1 MKIAEISIKRPSI
14 VIVLFTVLILGG
26 LFSYNQLGYE
36 LIPKFSINVVSITT
50 TYPGASPSEVENTV
64 TREIEDAV
72 SSMENIKKLE
82 AQSFES
88 LSVVTVTLNNDADVN
103 YALNDA
109 QRKINAILKD
119 LPEDIDPPSLNKF
132 SLSDLPIIS
141 IGATSSMNNVEF
153 FDVMDKKI
161 QPILSRINGVA
172 QVNLIGGQ
180 EREIKIDLN
189 PNLLHAYSLSIPQVQ
204 QAIMANN
211 LDFPTGNI
219 ETREK
224 TMIVRLSGKF
234 KTISELRNLVVASPE
249 GSQIRLS
256 DVADVQDSQKE
267 VEKISRINQN
277 NAILIQVIKQSDAN
291 AVAVSEAIKKEV
303 VSLESDYANIDLK
316 LNIVDD
322 STEFTLAAA
331 DSVIH
336 DLLLAVVL
344 VAFVM
349 LFFLHSIRNSII
361 VMISI
366 PASLIATFI
375 GIYLL
380 GYTLNL
386 MSLLGLSLVVGILV
400 DDAIVVLE
408 NIYRHMEMGKNKVRA
423 SYDASKEI
431 GFTVTAITLVIVV
444 VFLPIALSSGLVTDI
459 IAEFCVTVII
469 ATLFSLLS
477 SFTIVPW
484 LSSRYGKLEHIT
496 EKNMFGKIILGFE
509 KGLDKFTDY
518 VTLILKWSL
527 KHKVRTLA
535 VVLLMFIASI
545 ALIPTGYIGT
555 AFFPK
560 TDRGQFLVQLEL
572 PKDATIEKTN
582 FVTQKVEA
590 FLSQQNEVKSIVTT
604 VGQSSDGVG
613 TSQATS
619 YKSEITVTLID
630 KSKRSDNSY
639 VYAAKI
645 KRKIQELTTGVKIK
659 TVPVGLMGSAENAPL
674 ALVVTGNTLDSA
686 MVFANKAADKLKNI
700 PGATG
705 IKLSVETGNPEVL
718 VEVDR
723 DKMAA
728 LGLSLQNVGSSMQ
741 IALSGN
747 NDTKY
752 RDGSYEY
759 DINIAYAD
767 NGKSNIDD
775 VRDITFLNDNG
786 EKIKLYQFA
795 NVNESSGP
803 SVLERRDKSA
813 SVTVQGQT
821 VGRPTGTI
829 AAEWEQQF
837 SKIEK
842 PQSVN
847 YVWGGDMENQ
857 SEGFGSLG
865 VALIAAI
872 LLVYL
877 VMVALYDSF
886 IDPFIV
892 LFSIPLSFIGALLI
906 LALTNNALNVF
917 TILGIIMLIG
927 LVSKNAI
934 LLVDFAKHRETEGID
949 TYNALIQA
957 NHARLRPIL
966 MTTIAMVIGMVPIA
980 LASGAAA
987 ELNNGLAW
995 VIIGGLL
1002 SSLFLTLIVVPIVYA
1017 IFRSLEKKWSN
1028 KKGTNKT
1035 IDELM
1040 LEDF

>member
-26 LFSYNQLGYE
+26 LFSYTQLGYD
-36 LIPKFSINVVSITT
+36 LIPKFSMNVVSITT

-82 AQSFES
+82 AKSFES

-189 PNLLHAYSLSIPQVQ
+189 PNLLNAYGLSIPQVQ

-496 EKNMFGKIILGFE
+496 GKNMFGKIILGFE

-728 LGLSLQNVGSSMQ
+728 LGLSLQNVGASMQ
-741 IALSGN
+741 VALSGN

-775 VRDITFLNDNG
+775 VRDITFLNDKG
-786 EKIKLYQFA
+786 EKIKLSQFA

-1017 IFRSLEKKWSN
+1017 IFRSLGRKYSN
-1028 KKGTNKT
+1028 KKGVNKT

>member
-26 LFSYNQLGYE
+26 LFSYTQLGYD

-82 AQSFES
+82 AKSFES

-189 PNLLHAYSLSIPQVQ
+189 PNLLNAYGLSIPQVQ

-386 MSLLGLSLVVGILV
+386 MSLLLSLI
-400 DDAIVVLE
+400 
-408 NIYRHMEMGKNKVRA
+408 
-423 SYDASKEI
+423 
-431 GFTVTAITLVIVV
+431 
-444 VFLPIALSSGLVTDI
+444 
-459 IAEFCVTVII
+459 
-469 ATLFSLLS
+469 
-477 SFTIVPW
+477 
-484 LSSRYGKLEHIT
+484 HI
-496 EKNMFGKIILGFE
+496 
-509 KGLDKFTDY
+509 
-518 VTLILKWSL
+518 
-527 KHKVRTLA
+527 
-535 VVLLMFIASI
+535 
-545 ALIPTGYIGT
+545 
-555 AFFPK
+555 
-560 TDRGQFLVQLEL
+560 
-572 PKDATIEKTN
+572 
-582 FVTQKVEA
+582 
-590 FLSQQNEVKSIVTT
+590 
-604 VGQSSDGVG
+604 
-613 TSQATS
+613 
-619 YKSEITVTLID
+619 
-630 KSKRSDNSY
+630 
-639 VYAAKI
+639 
-645 KRKIQELTTGVKIK
+645 
-659 TVPVGLMGSAENAPL
+659 
-674 ALVVTGNTLDSA
+674 
-686 MVFANKAADKLKNI
+686 
-700 PGATG
+700 
-705 IKLSVETGNPEVL
+705 
-718 VEVDR
+718 
-723 DKMAA
+723 
-728 LGLSLQNVGSSMQ
+728 
-741 IALSGN
+741 
-747 NDTKY
+747 
-752 RDGSYEY
+752 
-759 DINIAYAD
+759 
-767 NGKSNIDD
+767 
-775 VRDITFLNDNG
+775 
-786 EKIKLYQFA
+786 
-795 NVNESSGP
+795 
-803 SVLERRDKSA
+803 
-813 SVTVQGQT
+813 
-821 VGRPTGTI
+821 
-829 AAEWEQQF
+829 
-837 SKIEK
+837 
-842 PQSVN
+842 
-847 YVWGGDMENQ
+847 
-857 SEGFGSLG
+857 
-865 VALIAAI
+865 
-872 LLVYL
+872 
-877 VMVALYDSF
+877 
-886 IDPFIV
+886 
-892 LFSIPLSFIGALLI
+892 
-906 LALTNNALNVF
+906 
-917 TILGIIMLIG
+917 
-927 LVSKNAI
+927 
-934 LLVDFAKHRETEGID
+934 
-949 TYNALIQA
+949 
-957 NHARLRPIL
+957 
-966 MTTIAMVIGMVPIA
+966 
-980 LASGAAA
+980 
-987 ELNNGLAW
+987 
-995 VIIGGLL
+995 
-1002 SSLFLTLIVVPIVYA
+1002 
-1017 IFRSLEKKWSN
+1017 
-1028 KKGTNKT
+1028 
-1035 IDELM
+1035 
-1040 LEDF
+1040 

>member
-26 LFSYNQLGYE
+26 LFSYTQLGYD

-82 AQSFES
+82 AKSFES

-189 PNLLHAYSLSIPQVQ
+189 PNLLNAYGLSIPQVQ

-496 EKNMFGKIILGFE
+496 GKNMFGKIILGFE

-728 LGLSLQNVGSSMQ
+728 LGLSLQNVGASMQ
-741 IALSGN
+741 VALSGN

-775 VRDITFLNDNG
+775 VRDITFLNDKG
-786 EKIKLYQFA
+786 EKIKLSQFA

-837 SKIEK
+837 SKIKK

>member
-26 LFSYNQLGYE
+26 LFSYTQLGYD

-82 AQSFES
+82 AKSFES

-189 PNLLHAYSLSIPQVQ
+189 PNLLNAYGLSIPQVQ

-496 EKNMFGKIILGFE
+496 GKNMFGKIILGFE

-728 LGLSLQNVGSSMQ
+728 LGLSLQNVGASMQ
-741 IALSGN
+741 VALSGN

-775 VRDITFLNDNG
+775 VRDITFLNDKG
-786 EKIKLYQFA
+786 EKIKLSQFA

-865 VALIAAI
+865 VAACI
-872 LLVYL
+872 
-877 VMVALYDSF
+877 S
-886 IDPFIV
+886 
-892 LFSIPLSFIGALLI
+892 SNGS
-906 LALTNNALNVF
+906 T
-917 TILGIIMLIG
+917 
-927 LVSKNAI
+927 
-934 LLVDFAKHRETEGID
+934 
-949 TYNALIQA
+949 
-957 NHARLRPIL
+957 LR
-966 MTTIAMVIGMVPIA
+966 
-980 LASGAAA
+980 
-987 ELNNGLAW
+987 
-995 VIIGGLL
+995 
-1002 SSLFLTLIVVPIVYA
+1002 
-1017 IFRSLEKKWSN
+1017 
-1028 KKGTNKT
+1028 
-1035 IDELM
+1035 
-1040 LEDF
+1040 

>member
-26 LFSYNQLGYE
+26 LFSYTQLGYD

-82 AQSFES
+82 AKSFES

-189 PNLLHAYSLSIPQVQ
+189 PNLLNAYGLSIPQVQ

-496 EKNMFGKIILGFE
+496 GKNMFGKIILGFE

-728 LGLSLQNVGSSMQ
+728 LGLSLQNVGASMQ
-741 IALSGN
+741 VALSGN

-775 VRDITFLNDNG
+775 VRDITFLNDKG
-786 EKIKLYQFA
+786 EKIKLSQFA

>member
-1 MKIAEISIKRPSI
+1 MCIRD
-14 VIVLFTVLILGG
+14 
-26 LFSYNQLGYE
+26 
-36 LIPKFSINVVSITT
+36 
-50 TYPGASPSEVENTV
+50 
-64 TREIEDAV
+64 R
-72 SSMENIKKLE
+72 
-82 AQSFES
+82 
-88 LSVVTVTLNNDADVN
+88 
-103 YALNDA
+103 
-109 QRKINAILKD
+109 
-119 LPEDIDPPSLNKF
+119 
-132 SLSDLPIIS
+132 
-141 IGATSSMNNVEF
+141 
-153 FDVMDKKI
+153 
-161 QPILSRINGVA
+161 
-172 QVNLIGGQ
+172 
-180 EREIKIDLN
+180 
-189 PNLLHAYSLSIPQVQ
+189 
-204 QAIMANN
+204 
-211 LDFPTGNI
+211 
-219 ETREK
+219 
-224 TMIVRLSGKF
+224 F

-496 EKNMFGKIILGFE
+496 GKNMFGKIILGFE

-545 ALIPTGYIGT
+545 AVIPTGYIGT

-619 YKSEITVTLID
+619 Y
-630 KSKRSDNSY
+630 
-639 VYAAKI
+639 
-645 KRKIQELTTGVKIK
+645 
-659 TVPVGLMGSAENAPL
+659 
-674 ALVVTGNTLDSA
+674 
-686 MVFANKAADKLKNI
+686 
-700 PGATG
+700 
-705 IKLSVETGNPEVL
+705 
-718 VEVDR
+718 
-723 DKMAA
+723 
-728 LGLSLQNVGSSMQ
+728 LSL
-741 IALSGN
+741 IH
-747 NDTKY
+747 
-752 RDGSYEY
+752 
-759 DINIAYAD
+759 I
-767 NGKSNIDD
+767 
-775 VRDITFLNDNG
+775 
-786 EKIKLYQFA
+786 
-795 NVNESSGP
+795 
-803 SVLERRDKSA
+803 
-813 SVTVQGQT
+813 
-821 VGRPTGTI
+821 
-829 AAEWEQQF
+829 
-837 SKIEK
+837 
-842 PQSVN
+842 
-847 YVWGGDMENQ
+847 
-857 SEGFGSLG
+857 
-865 VALIAAI
+865 
-872 LLVYL
+872 
-877 VMVALYDSF
+877 
-886 IDPFIV
+886 
-892 LFSIPLSFIGALLI
+892 
-906 LALTNNALNVF
+906 
-917 TILGIIMLIG
+917 
-927 LVSKNAI
+927 
-934 LLVDFAKHRETEGID
+934 
-949 TYNALIQA
+949 
-957 NHARLRPIL
+957 
-966 MTTIAMVIGMVPIA
+966 
-980 LASGAAA
+980 
-987 ELNNGLAW
+987 
-995 VIIGGLL
+995 
-1002 SSLFLTLIVVPIVYA
+1002 
-1017 IFRSLEKKWSN
+1017 
-1028 KKGTNKT
+1028 
-1035 IDELM
+1035 
-1040 LEDF
+1040 

>member
-1 MKIAEISIKRPSI
+1 VKIAEISIKRPSI

-26 LFSYNQLGYE
+26 LFSYTQLGYD
-36 LIPKFSINVVSITT
+36 LIPKFSMNVVSITT

-82 AQSFES
+82 AKSFES

-189 PNLLHAYSLSIPQVQ
+189 PNLLNAYGLSIPQVQ

-496 EKNMFGKIILGFE
+496 GKNMFGKIILGFE

-728 LGLSLQNVGSSMQ
+728 LGLSLQNVGASMQ
-741 IALSGN
+741 VALSGN

-775 VRDITFLNDNG
+775 VRDITFLNDKG
-786 EKIKLYQFA
+786 EKIKLSQFA

-1017 IFRSLEKKWSN
+1017 IFRSLGRKYSN
-1028 KKGTNKT
+1028 KKGVNKT

>member
-26 LFSYNQLGYE
+26 LFSYTQLGYD

-82 AQSFES
+82 AKSFES

-189 PNLLHAYSLSIPQVQ
+189 PNLLNAYGLSIPQVQ

-496 EKNMFGKIILGFE
+496 GKNMFGKIILGFE

-728 LGLSLQNVGSSMQ
+728 LGLSLQNVGASMQ
-741 IALSGN
+741 VALSGN

-775 VRDITFLNDNG
+775 VRDITFLNDKG
-786 EKIKLYQFA
+786 EKIKLSQFA

-966 MTTIAMVIGMVPIA
+966 MTTIAMVIGMVPVA

-1017 IFRSLEKKWSN
+1017 IFRSLGRKYSN
-1028 KKGTNKT
+1028 KKGVNKT